1 MTDINLSEGKAPK
14 EPNGNGRV
22 RLLKQRTLATIA
34 ILALV
39 GVVSISGATWFMDTE
54 APQSVLRA
62 QAFLETMLGTIIGYL
77 TGSLQ
82 PDRKPEGE

>member
-1 MTDINLSEGKAPK
+1 MTDINLSEGKSNV
-14 EPNGNGRV
+14 PNGNGRV
-22 RLLKQRTLATIA
+22 RLLKQRTLATVA